1 MTQVESALQD
11 ARIEYVEES
20 TEGETPADP
29 QWSVL
34 SDYLEEFSAS
44 PGANRDSIT
53 VVGSGDLKEMF
64 RGAEEPT
71 ITTNLY
77 KQQGFV
83 GSGGSPNYPPGHL
96 FTYDYDGDLQSFT
109 LEYRRDTSAG
119 GNDGAGFREYVVAFG
134 CKNTEVTDP
143 GDPSAANPILEEL
156 SWEVQKV
163 RTYVIHQPSAS
174 TTLDVTNNSS
184 SSVDVTIEDEG
195 AATSETITV
204 AANST
209 QTTVESFGDVDV
221 IHAESEHDGDILVT
235 DGSGTDILDET
246 TPLAGSD
253 TDNVESEQGLPP
265 LGSGS
270 HGSAIGTAPED
281 YLFQGVDTLNWQ
293 GSSLSDRIHALDLS
307 VSVETSREAKTGT
320 RETAIDIGTRTV
332 EISADTAGPFES
344 ATRIAEQFHN
354 ESGDFLYAF
363 PDNDVTVKN
372 AEITDA
378 PDITR
383 SAGDTNYIPSTTWQ
397 GKQESDSAAVT
408 ISYTGP

>member
-11 ARIEYVEES
+11 ARIEYVAES

-71 ITTNLY
+71 LTTNLY

-195 AATSETITV
+195 AATSETLTV
-204 AANST
+204 SGSST
-209 QTTVESFGDVDV
+209 TTTVDTYDNVDA
-221 IHAESEHDGDILVT
+221 IYAESDHDGDIIVT
-235 DGSGTDILDET
+235 DGDGTNILDT
-246 TPLAGSD
+246 FLAGSD
-253 TDNVESEQGLPP
+253 TDGVEGEQGVPP

-270 HGSAIGTAPED
+270 HGSAIATDPTD
-281 YLFQGVDTLNWQ
+281 YQFIGVSQINYD
-293 GSSLSDRIHALDLS
+293 GSSLSDRIHALDLT
-307 VSVETSREAKTGT
+307 VSIDTSREPIQGT
-320 RETAIDIGTRTV
+320 RRTAIDAGMRTAEV
-332 EISADTAGPFES
+332 EADTAGPYETAS
-344 ATRIAEQFHN
+344 RIAQSYHN
-354 ESGDFLYAF
+354 VSGDFVYSF
-363 PDNDVTVKN
+363 PDNDVTIQN
-372 AEITDA
+372 AEITDT
-378 PDITR
+378 PDYTR
-383 SAGDTNYIPSTTWQ
+383 SAGDANYIPSTTWQ
-397 GKQESDSAAVT
+397 GKTDSDANAVNVT
-408 ISYTGP
+408 YTG